1 MALTLTTTAEQ
12 LRRMVRVSTN
22 KLDQD
27 LEGFKKAFL
36 TRLEMTGVDTIPV
49 GDELAISCLQLYLRW
64 MINYNGEAE
73 RYHQNFLELEDSM
86 RKSSRYHTFE
96 ESEEENEE
104 S

>member
-1 MALTLTTTAEQ
+1 MLME
-12 LRRMVRVSTN
+12 
-22 KLDQD
+22 
-27 LEGFKKAFL
+27 EKKKTF
-36 TRLEMTGVDTIPV
+36 P
-49 GDELAISCLQLYLRW
+49 YY
-64 MINYNGEAE
+64 YNGEAE